1 MRSAAAGERRG
12 SPRYSHRPLER
23 DARVALRRE
32 IQPGRELP
40 GARRRDVECDFGARG
55 GGRLG
60 ERARQARTHAPAR
73 AVEPERR
80 APFAQ
85 DPLDRA
91 GAERSVE
98 RLAAQASAEPRGDRL
113 AARLAQLGR
122 IETHRHRPS
131 AGEVAV
137 REPRV
142 LDPDAR
148 FEVAGEGRDV
158 FAGGVQPHPEAAH
171 GARHMRCVEQQLG
184 NPAERRIA
192 REKLRAHARRRRRAV
207 DREVAFESRA
217 GDRRRQRR
225 GEPAGVDANVRS
237 DIARIAWWAREV
249 PDRNLHV
256 GVDRC
261 ELPGI
266 EADVLELAEGAG
278 KRRGFLGGT

>member
-1 MRSAAAGERRG
+1 MSDAGRHAVA
-12 SPRYSHRPLER
+12 PHRPVER

-32 IQPGRELP
+32 TQPGRELP
-40 GARRRDVECDFGARG
+40 GARRRDVECDFGARVAVG
-55 GGRLG
+55 SASVPDR
-60 ERARQARTHAPAR
+60 RARTLPAR

-122 IETHRHRPS
+122 IENASPRLS

-171 GARHMRCVEQQLG
+171 GARHMRCVEQ
-184 NPAERRIA
+184 AARRSGRAAHRA
-192 REKLRAHARRRRRAV
+192 REAARACRGGVARAV

-225 GEPAGVDANVRS
+225 GEPAGVDAQPFALISRGS
-237 DIARIAWWAREV
+237 
-249 PDRNLHV
+249 
-256 GVDRC
+256 
-261 ELPGI
+261 PGGP
-266 EADVLELAEGAG
+266 AKCPCATCTSASTDASCRGSKPTVLELAEGAG